1 MKGHELDNKFL
12 LDCSR
17 IVQLEKPEK
26 ASKLLHDVFDGLTA
40 DKPKTIECKQGCNW
54 CCYSSVTITNTE
66 LSELAS
72 HIRKTYNKK
81 QMNSLRS
88 KLTATK
94 KKYQSLTKEERIN
107 SRDLCP
113 LNIDG
118 SCSVYE
124 ARPLFCRS
132 ALSYSKKLCEVAHD
146 APSTTVP
153 MPRMPKNFAD
163 EMTIAILLGEDRK
176 EYEMFIADG
185 LLKAF
190 KWQ

>member
-1 MKGHELDNKFL
+1 MSEKLDNKFL

-26 ASKLLHDVFDGLTA
+26 ASKLLHQVFDGLTK
-40 DKPKTIECKQGCNW
+40 DKPKTIECKLGCNF

-66 LSELAS
+66 LSELALY
-72 HIRKTYNKK
+72 IRQSYGKK
-81 QMNSLRS
+81 EMKDLEV
-88 KLTATK
+88 KLKATK
-94 KKYQSLTKEERIN
+94 KKYQELTKEERIM

-113 LNIDG
+113 LNDKG

-132 ALSYSKKLCEVAHD
+132 AMSYSKVVCEMAHKD
-146 APSTTVP
+146 PETPVP
-153 MPRMPKNFAD
+153 MPKMPKNMAD
-163 EMTIAILLGEDRK
+163 EMTVAILLGEDRK

-190 KWQ
+190 KW